1 MNLVD
6 QLALFVAKDV
16 FKNQYNIRSLS
27 FLFNKKQQT

>member
-16 FKNQYNIRSLS
+16 FENQYNIRSLS
-27 FLFNKKQQT
+27 FLFQ